1 MKCHSEIR
9 SRIILKY
16 FIHEW
21 IFTDVVIVE
30 EDDIGNDSLFKPLS
44 GSEESKR
51 LEYGSLKY
59 NVGKNNFDSMNDT
72 FSYICY
78 FSNFINKV

>member
-1 MKCHSEIR
+1 M
-9 SRIILKY
+9 
-16 FIHEW
+16 
-21 IFTDVVIVE
+21 
-30 EDDIGNDSLFKPLS
+30 FKPLS

-72 FSYICY
+72 FSSICY
-78 FSNFINKV
+78 FSNFINKVKIFITPAMIKEGSRFWSSIKMVKESCDVHSE